1 MMPMASMLPA
11 AVLLVLDLGAGIALY
26 AVKSGEKRRYR
37 MLSKGSVAFAGAC
50 DAIINSTNRELAP
63 EIRLELAGLGPKY
76 LLQTMAACAD
86 RFVIPTE
93 LKNIGNIMGATPHLL
108 SSLRGRLRSVDRSV
122 RMEAAFTLRFF
133 GETGA
138 RVLAA
143 RLAGERSSSVALRIC
158 GSILFTETWDLLP
171 AIIARARED
180 GHKHGQR
187 VLSAYVAI
195 LQPHAARVAAIMA
208 TQYPDDDEGVLLAV
222 WMARR
227 YPCEQFESILL
238 HAAAEGT
245 PAIAREAARVL
256 QKTAPTLLDSP
267 AFVNH
272 ADPAVR
278 GYALKALGRRAT
290 PATVT
295 RLLASLDDPQT
306 ISWADEA
313 IRMAT
318 SQSPEALKQILRAFY
333 NTESEP
339 VRDRLASILDDRIDF
354 FLLDLR
360 SARRMAILRLVASL
374 TRSGN
379 IFGIVSFLNRNHD
392 PSTEKAI
399 TDVMT
404 SQLAEAGASSNRT
417 RADLSASLRA
427 DIRQRLGLP
436 EPAKVERTR
445 HLVAATRDKPLLG
458 AILAV
463 VMALPI
469 VLFIF
474 SDHTG
479 GKGLIGPFV
488 SFYLH
493 YFGWYAIAINTIS
506 MILLVLSTRE
516 LARQLRLKRSKSES
530 SSFLKHRLPSVSIIV
545 PAFNEEASIDQ
556 TVRALLSQR
565 YPDFEVVVV
574 NDGSP
579 DRTLDVLIESF
590 ALERRSRTAAR
601 ELETAPELGYYR
613 SALYPNLVVVDK
625 ANGGKADSLNAGINV
640 ARGDYICGIDADSL
654 LEPDAL
660 LRAASVQLDED
671 AEVIAVGGN
680 ILPVNGCTTRDG
692 SLMRIGLPKA
702 ILARF
707 QTAEY
712 VRAFLAGRLGWSRL
726 NGLLIISGAF
736 GLFSRQRV
744 IDSGGYLTKRS
755 RYGKDTVGEDMEL
768 VVRLTRE
775 ARERSAPYAIRYA
788 FDANCWTEVPEEL
801 PTLSRQRD
809 RWQRGLLEIL
819 LLHRKMMGNPQ
830 YGRIGTLI
838 LPYYLLFETIG
849 PIYELGGWLLMLVGA
864 IAGLVS
870 APLALFVF
878 TSAILMGV
886 FISISSLVVGER
898 QVLYF
903 SPAEDATLIG
913 FAIAENFGFRQLMG
927 AIRVSACVSYL
938 VGSSGWGA
946 MKRKGFGSPPKAEA
960 IKGQDARTATLP

>member
-1 MMPMASMLPA
+1 MTIASLLPA
-11 AVLLVLDLGAGIALY
+11 AALVLLDIAAGVALY
-26 AVKSGEKRRYR
+26 AVKAGEKRRYR
-37 MLSKGSVAFAGAC
+37 MLSRGSVAFSKAC
-50 DAIINSTNRELAP
+50 DALSSSASRVLAP
-63 EIRLELAGLGPKY
+63 ELRLELTGLGTEC
-76 LLQTMAACAD
+76 LVQTMATCAD
-86 RFVIPTE
+86 RFAIPAE
-93 LKNIGNIMGATPHLL
+93 LKDLGSIMGPTPRLL
-108 SSLRGRLRSVDRSV
+108 RSLQRRLRSVDRSV
-122 RMEAAFTLRFF
+122 RMEAAFTLRFL
-133 GETGA
+133 GEAGA

-143 RLAGERSSSVALRIC
+143 RLADERSSSIALRIC
-158 GSILFTETWDLLP
+158 GSMLFTETWDLLP
-171 AIIARARED
+171 AIIARARAD
-180 GHKHGQR
+180 GHRHGQR
-187 VLSAYVAI
+187 ILSAYAAI
-195 LQPHAARVAAIMA
+195 LQPHAARIAATMA
-208 TQYPDDDEGVLLAV
+208 AQYPDDDEGVLLAV
-222 WMARR
+222 WLARR

-238 HAAAEGT
+238 HAAAEGS
-245 PAIAREAARVL
+245 PELAREAARVL
-256 QKTAPTLLDSP
+256 QKTSPALLDTP

-306 ISWADEA
+306 VRWADEA

-318 SQSPEALKQILRAFY
+318 SQSPDALKQILRAFY
-333 NTESEP
+333 NTESEA

-360 SARRMAILRLVASL
+360 SARRAAILRLVASL
-374 TRSGN
+374 TRSGT

-399 TDVMT
+399 TDVMM
-404 SQLAEAGASSNRT
+404 SQLAEAEASSDRT
-417 RADLSASLRA
+417 RADLSASLRS
-427 DIRQRLGLP
+427 DIRLRLGLP
-436 EPAKVERTR
+436 EPARAERTR

-463 VMALPI
+463 VVALP
-469 VLFIF
+469 VALFML
-474 SDHTG
+474 SGHAG
-479 GKGLIGPFV
+479 GTSIPGAFI
-488 SFYLH
+488 SFYLY

-516 LARQLRLKRSKSES
+516 LARQLRFKRSKSES

-545 PAFNEEASIDQ
+545 PAFNEEASIEQ

-579 DRTLDVLIESF
+579 DRTLEVLIESF
-590 ALERRSRTAAR
+590 ALERRSGSAAH

-613 SALYPNLVVVDK
+613 SALYPNLAVVDK

-680 ILPVNGCTTRDG
+680 ILPVNGCATQDG

-702 ILARF
+702 MLARF

-736 GLFSRQRV
+736 GLFSRRRV
-744 IDSGGYLTKRS
+744 IDSGGYLTRRS

-819 LLHRKMMGNPQ
+819 LLHRKMMGNPR

-838 LPYYLLFETIG
+838 LPYYLLFETLG
-849 PIYELGGWLLMLVGA
+849 PIYELGGWLLMLAGV
-864 IAGLVS
+864 IAGMVPAS
-870 APLALFVF
+870 LALFVF
-878 TSAILMGV
+878 TAAILMGV

-960 IKGQDARTATLP
+960 VKVQDAHTTAPP